1 MRRRILQIRAHRH
14 RMRWSKLQKRFE
26 QLVAPALRRRLK
38 IHVTSYRET
47 KGMDVGRGWITIDG
61 EEVLSVQTPSFYDNR
76 IIFEPETLSL
86 GRAVGAYVGMS
97 LGEARS
103 SPDPVV
109 RGLAFLDRRLGKR
122 SLGSVNKDR
131 LHAFEKALS
140 EIRFD
145 AEGVAP

>member
-1 MRRRILQIRAHRH
+1 MK
-14 RMRWSKLQKRFE
+14 WSKLQERFE
-26 QLVAPALRRRLK
+26 QFLAPTLRGRLK

-47 KGMDVGRGWITIDG
+47 MGFDVGRGWITLDG
-61 EEVLSVQTPSFYDNR
+61 EEVLAVQTPSFYDNR
-76 IIFEPETLSL
+76 IRFETETLSL

-97 LGEARS
+97 LGAARS

-131 LHAFEKALS
+131 LHAFEKALY
-140 EIRFD
+140 EIRCD
-145 AEGVAP
+145 AEGVAS